1 MRTLVRTA
9 ALVESW
15 FDLLPEAQ
23 RATAREL
30 QAAVLRAEPRLAQTV
45 KWGNLVFM
53 HRGANAIAI
62 VAHRTHANLQFFNGH
77 VLAVQYPQL
86 EGSGKGL
93 RHLKVR
99 YGEPV
104 DSDLVGALV
113 RACIE
118 EIDVPR

>member
-23 RATAREL
+23 RDTAREL
-30 QAAVLRAEPRLAQTV
+30 QAAVLRAEPRLTQTV
-45 KWGNLVFM
+45 KWGNLVFLQ
-53 HRGANAIAI
+53 HGANAIAI

-93 RHLKVR
+93 RHLKMR
-99 YGEPV
+99 YGEPI
-104 DSDLVGALV
+104 DGKLVGALV
-113 RACIE
+113 RACAE

>member
-53 HRGANAIAI
+53 HHGANAIAI
-62 VAHRTHANLQFFNGH
+62 VAHRTHASLQFFNGH

-99 YGEPV
+99 YGEPI
-104 DSDLVGALV
+104 DIDLVGALA